1 MLTNQSG
8 GLGGDVNRYY
18 KLAMAYPIE
27 KLQAI
32 VNGKDHSTNIPA
44 IIAMMAYEMKHP
56 AIVAAKAQ
64 EAAQQKPQLSV
75 REAQVEKT
83 KGMLPDDIMLAMQQ
97 QQEGSLPEN
106 TGIGQLPAPNMQGMG
121 HANGGIIAFDD
132 GGEVPGYA
140 GEDGSFVSSVGD
152 FFGNLMPKEYDDE
165 TKQRLNAIDS
175 ERRSYAKQLYDI
187 AGPSGRNVKTPEQQ
201 AAADKLKARI
211 EQLDK
216 DFMSTK
222 FSKAKTKTEEKPRVS
237 AGANEA
243 RISKPYPSDAK
254 PKAVDPTAGQAVT
267 DANANPGFIS
277 TNTLSPVPPLPESRG
292 TGAGA
297 GGTKTGIATLGKEPT
312 LEPYKAQSIKDIG
325 ADINTTFGV
334 DKLTAGADELGRI
347 LEKGATDA
355 RARFERR
362 PQQTP
367 YKEYERTLRSE
378 EQNAEQDKK
387 DAFQMALVNAGLGI
401 AAGSSRYALQNI
413 AEGAMVGTK
422 QYMGAMKDLKA
433 AAKERQKA
441 FAMIDEARS
450 AKADKDFDRAE
461 ALENSILGHKVKS
474 KELTIDAISKGL
486 QITVPQ
492 ATSIFN
498 KQAEL
503 QERDKQVRYE
513 QGMETQRGRER
524 NATML
529 KGYEIM
535 AGNRGGGEYN
545 IAWDNAINRIKVD
558 RESNPMLALEYQKN
572 PQKLQEAFN
581 KYLQDALSRTVGG
594 GGATMPGGGNLKFL
608 GFEKQ

>member
-1 MLTNQSG
+1 MIGMPNINQYFK
-8 GLGGDVNRYY
+8 V
-18 KLAMAYPIE
+18 AMSYPVS
-27 KLQAI
+27 KLQA
-32 VNGKDHSTNIPA
+32 VMRGQDQSIPMLA
-44 IIAMMAYEMKHP
+44 AMAAFEIKGPME
-56 AIVAAKAQ
+56 IAAKAEQ
-64 EAAQQKPQLSV
+64 AKQKQSTVSV
-75 REAQVEKT
+75 RDKLAREGEEEKN
-83 KGMLPDDIMLAMQQ
+83 GMMPDNLMMAMQQ
-97 QQEGSLPEN
+97 QQQGSLPEN
-106 TGIGQLPAPNMQGMG
+106 TGIGQLPAPNMETM
-121 HANGGIIAFDD
+121 HAANGGIIAFDD
-132 GGEVPGYA
+132 GGYVPGYA

-152 FFGNLMPKEYDDE
+152 FFGNFMPKEYDDE
-165 TKQRLNAIDS
+165 TKQRLNAIES

-201 AAADKLKARI
+201 AAADKLKTRI

-222 FSKAKTKTEEKPRVS
+222 FSKAKTKTEEKPKVS

-243 RISKPYPSDAK
+243 RISKPYPADAK
-254 PKAVDPTAGQAVT
+254 PKAVDPTAGQAAT
-267 DANANPGFIS
+267 DANANPGF
-277 TNTLSPVPPLPESRG
+277 VPPNAPQLLPPAEEKRKTSTG
-292 TGAGA
+292 TA
-297 GGTKTGIATLGKEPT
+297 TGIATIGKEPT

-325 ADINTTFGV
+325 ADINSTFGV
-334 DKLTAGADELGRI
+334 DKLTAGANELGGI
-347 LEKGATDA
+347 LEKGATEA
-355 RARFERR
+355 RARFEKR
-362 PQQTP
+362 PKYTP
-367 YKEYERTLRSE
+367 YEKYERSLKTE
-378 EQNAEQDKK
+378 EENAAQDKK

-401 AAGSSRYALQNI
+401 AAGSSQYALQNI

-422 QYMGAMKDLKA
+422 QYMSAMKDLKA

-441 FAMIDEARS
+441 FAMIDEARG

-461 ALENSILGHKVKS
+461 ALEDRILGHKVKA
-474 KELTIDAISKGL
+474 KELSIDALSKSL

-492 ATSIFN
+492 ATALFN

-545 IAWDNAINRIKVD
+545 IAWDNAKTAMDNQIKA
-558 RESNPMLALEYQKN
+558 NPMLMLEYQKN
-572 PQKLQEAFN
+572 PQRYQTDFNALLQQALN
-581 KYLQDALSRTVGG
+581 KSTTT